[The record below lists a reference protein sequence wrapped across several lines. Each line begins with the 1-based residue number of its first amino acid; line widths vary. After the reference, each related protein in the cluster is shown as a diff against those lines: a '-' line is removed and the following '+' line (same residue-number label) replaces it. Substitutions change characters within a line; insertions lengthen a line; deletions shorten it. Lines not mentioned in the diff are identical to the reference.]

1 MKIYKV
7 ILVRNN
13 NVPNG
18 FLSNNS
24 VSTDAFNAISSIPGT
39 KNVKILKEAEN
50 EAEISYEWT
59 KNKPFLDTE
68 IYLSNFGVCKKK

>member
-7 ILVRNN
+7 TLVRDN

-39 KNVKILKEAEN
+39 KNVRILKEAEN
-50 EAEISYEWT
+50 EAELSYEWT
-59 KNKPFLDTE
+59 NNEPFLDSGM
-68 IYLSNFGVCKKK
+68 YFSKYGVCKKK